1 MTDTMKIEAIEEI
14 RALRARF
21 ARSMDTKN
29 WSVLRGCI
37 AEDCHFDCTQE
48 AGIKEP
54 WVGAEAIL
62 GNIRRS
68 FATAITVHH
77 AHTAE
82 IEILSPTSARGL
94 WAMQDL
100 LRFPGYMTVDLVGY
114 GHYHEEYSKVSGRWQ
129 LSRYRLTR
137 LRVDVTHTAPPGAS
151 PPPPPRAS
159 HADRTIRAVQVHTYG
174 GPEVLVLEEVAEPVP
189 GPGEVLLRIAGAAV
203 NPVDIKAR
211 AGDFGLFMPLA
222 FPAQLGGDISG
233 TVEAV
238 GEGVSTFAPGDRVMG
253 MINPMA
259 EGGYA
264 EKVVAYAG
272 QLAHV
277 PVTLDLGDAAAI
289 PMGSLTGCQLVE
301 QGLKP
306 SKGDRIL
313 VTGAGGSVGR
323 AAIYAA
329 ADIGCEI
336 VAGVRA
342 GSESAVAGLPL
353 YAVVDIN
360 DLASVEA
367 LGPFDGVA
375 DTVGGLAAERLARF
389 VKHGGIMASVVS
401 PPPVPDEEHGVVVV
415 PVWVDFQPERLTRF
429 AEGVARG
436 DYSIP
441 VAERI
446 PLAEAARAHAQLER
460 GGTRGK
466 LVLMPEL

>member
-1 MTDTMKIEAIEEI
+1 MDETTRIAAIEEI

-29 WSVLRGCI
+29 WNVLRDCI

-54 WVGAEAIL
+54 WIGAEAIL

-82 IEILSPTSARGL
+82 IEILSPTTARGL

-100 LRFPGYMTVDLVGY
+100 LRFPGYMTIDLVGY
-114 GHYHEEYSKVSGRWQ
+114 GHYHEEYSKASGRWQ
-129 LSRYRLTR
+129 LSSYRLTR
-137 LRVDVTHTAPPGAS
+137 LRVDVTRSAPEGVT
-151 PPPPPRAS
+151 PPPPRGS
-159 HADRTIRAVQVHTYG
+159 HADRTIRAVRVHAYG
-174 GPEVLVLEEVAEPVP
+174 GPEALVLEDVAEPVP
-189 GPGEVLLRIAGAAV
+189 GPGEVLVRIAGAAV

-238 GEGVSTFAPGDRVMG
+238 GKGVSTFAPGDRVMG

-272 QLAHV
+272 QLALV
-277 PVTLDLGDAAAI
+277 PEALDLADAAAI
-289 PMGSLTGCQLVE
+289 PMGALTGLQLVE

-306 SKGDRIL
+306 AKGDRIL

-329 ADIGCEI
+329 ADIGAEV

-342 GSESAVAGLPL
+342 GGEDAVAGLPVS
-353 YAVVDIN
+353 AVVDVN
-360 DLASVEA
+360 DLAAVEA

-375 DTVGGLAAERLARF
+375 DTIGGLMAERLARF
-389 VKHGGIMASVVS
+389 IKRGGIMASVVS
-401 PPPVPDEEHGVVVV
+401 PPPVPDEEHGVAVV
-415 PVWVDFQPERLTRF
+415 PVWVEFQPDRLTQF
-429 AEGVARG
+429 AERVVRG
-436 DYSIP
+436 DYAVPI
-441 VAERI
+441 ADRI
-446 PLAEAARAHAQLER
+446 SLAEAARAHAQVER